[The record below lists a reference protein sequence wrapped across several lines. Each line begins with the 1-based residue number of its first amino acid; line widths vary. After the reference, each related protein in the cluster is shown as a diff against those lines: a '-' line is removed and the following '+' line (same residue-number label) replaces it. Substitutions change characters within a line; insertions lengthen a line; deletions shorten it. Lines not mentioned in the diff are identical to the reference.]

1 MSQRALFEGLVVT
14 PEGQP
19 VEVAHVGGSAQYVV
33 PEDGFKFHVDAES
46 VDRQVLRQL
55 GEQIADNKDAVT
67 EGALKMLGQDDLFTK
82 AMVDA
87 SLNNMDANF
96 AKLIDQGLPEN
107 ARAYLGML
115 GFRIVLNYHGEVERI
130 DQPGL
135 PSPEDE

>member
-1 MSQRALFEGLVVT
+1 MSKRALFEGLVVT
-14 PEGQP
+14 PAGQP
-19 VEVAHVGGSAQYVV
+19 VTVEYVGGEAQYVV
-33 PEDGFKFHVDAES
+33 PDADFSFRVDAAG
-46 VDRQVLRQL
+46 VDRQVLETLR
-55 GEQIADNKDAVT
+55 EQIDQNKDAVT
-67 EGALKMLGQDDLFTK
+67 EGTLKMLGQDDLFTK